1 MKMAR
6 ISIAFFFVQLLLCSF
21 ISAQESDASSP
32 ISEYKLPDSLSASFA
47 IEVDGKGRVW
57 FTEKVGRNI
66 AMFDPDSER
75 FEVFPLPESWGRVGP
90 SQFTVTDEGNIW
102 FTIRRW
108 ADDVTETNVLGRFS
122 PSTGE
127 FVRYEISLDASPQ
140 EIVADDEGMLWLLA
154 ADTNQ
159 LFRVDPV
166 NGKVLSYEI
175 PTPDSNPQGLSLG
188 LNGDIWFSEPNT
200 HQIGRFSSREGFF
213 EEYEIPTAFANPGDI
228 AVDAQGKVW
237 FVQRSSN
244 RLGVLYP
251 ELGRFDEALVPT
263 LDALPHAIELDSHGR
278 VWFLEYRGNKVGVF
292 NPTLARFE
300 EFTIP
305 RYNSFPGELAYD
317 PKRGLLWFTE
327 SNAEITQLGVLSID
341 LANLPTDS
349 TDLEIATAASA
360 TRIATDGVAVNYST
374 LSIALSLAAIIF
386 AVGVWVTV
394 RSREAG

>member
-1 MKMAR
+1 M
-6 ISIAFFFVQLLLCSF
+6 
-21 ISAQESDASSP
+21 
-32 ISEYKLPDSLSASFA
+32 
-47 IEVDGKGRVW
+47 
-57 FTEKVGRNI
+57 
-66 AMFDPDSER
+66 
-75 FEVFPLPESWGRVGP
+75 
-90 SQFTVTDEGNIW
+90 
-102 FTIRRW
+102 
-108 ADDVTETNVLGRFS
+108 
-122 PSTGE
+122 
-127 FVRYEISLDASPQ
+127 
-140 EIVADDEGMLWLLA
+140 
-154 ADTNQ
+154 
-159 LFRVDPV
+159 
-166 NGKVLSYEI
+166 
-175 PTPDSNPQGLSLG
+175 
-188 LNGDIWFSEPNT
+188 
-200 HQIGRFSSREGFF
+200 
-213 EEYEIPTAFANPGDI
+213 
-228 AVDAQGKVW
+228 DAQGKVW